1 MTYVE
6 AGAGSIRVPLAGPDR
21 VSGSGRGRRR
31 PATEQDGGTVL
42 EGTLTRL
49 RRSREDRPA
58 RAVPEDERRA
68 VDRAVSDLYERHRVG
83 LTRLAVLLVDD
94 EQTAQDV
101 VQEAFA
107 GLYRRWSE
115 LRPASAEQAQNY
127 VRSAVLNAS
136 RSVLR
141 RRRTVRGYVPD
152 HVPHARSAE
161 SLALLQVEHQA
172 VLRALGRVAPRQ
184 REVLVLRYWAG
195 LSEAEIAS
203 ATGLS
208 AGGVKSTASRGL
220 AALEKQLKEN
230 S

>member
-1 MTYVE
+1 
-6 AGAGSIRVPLAGPDR
+6 
-21 VSGSGRGRRR
+21 
-31 PATEQDGGTVL
+31 VL

-49 RRSREDRPA
+49 RRLRQHGSGAPSTEALPD
-58 RAVPEDERRA
+58 DERRA
-68 VDRAVSDLYERHRVG
+68 VDAAVAGLYQQHRVG

-107 GLYRRWSE
+107 GLYRRWPAI
-115 LRPASAEQAQNY
+115 RPEGPEQAQNY
-127 VRSAVLNAS
+127 LRSAVLNGS

-141 RRRTVRGYVPD
+141 RRRTARGYVPD
-152 HVPHARSAE
+152 HVPNARSAE

-172 VLRALGRVAPRQ
+172 VLRALASVAPRQ
-184 REVLVLRYWAG
+184 REVLVLRYWSG
-195 LSEAEIAS
+195 LSEAEIAA

-208 AGGVKSTASRGL
+208 AGAVKSTASRGI
-220 AALEKQLKEN
+220 AALEKKLRET

>member
-1 MTYVE
+1 MTYVD
-6 AGAGSIRVPLAGPDR
+6 AGIGTVRYPSRCR
-21 VSGSGRGRRR
+21 ER
-31 PATEQDGGTVL
+31 PDGGTLLDGGLL

-49 RRSREDRPA
+49 RRLRRSTPPVSNE
-58 RAVPEDERRA
+58 ERRA
-68 VDRAVSDLYERHRVG
+68 IDRAVGELYERHRVG
-83 LTRLAVLLVDD
+83 LTRLALLLVDD

-107 GLYRRWSE
+107 GLYRRWPE
-115 LRPASAEQAQNY
+115 LCPTSSEQAQNY

-141 RRRTVRGYVPD
+141 RRRTAREYVPD
-152 HVPHARSAE
+152 HTPNARSAE
-161 SLALLQVEHQA
+161 SLALLNVEHQQ
-172 VLRALGRVAPRQ
+172 VLRALAHLAPRQ

-195 LSEAEIAS
+195 LSEAEIAG

-220 AALEKQLKEN
+220 TALEKQLKEPA
-230 S
+230 